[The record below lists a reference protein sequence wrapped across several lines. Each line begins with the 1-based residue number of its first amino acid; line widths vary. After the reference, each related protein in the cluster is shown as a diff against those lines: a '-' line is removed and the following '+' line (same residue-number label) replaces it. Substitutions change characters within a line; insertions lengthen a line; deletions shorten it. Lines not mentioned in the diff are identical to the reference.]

1 MKKYNLTIVYDDT
14 TEEVDS
20 IEQKI
25 TDLNSKSKEI
35 DVEMNSQFV
44 DCLSSLDQNT
54 KNILFQAV
62 DDAGAMMGD
71 AWIWNK
77 ETEKLCLW
85 GC

>member
-20 IEQKI
+20 IEQKVTNLEI
-25 TDLNSKSKEI
+25 TSKEI
-35 DVEMNSQFV
+35 NVVMNSQFV
-44 DCLSSLDQNT
+44 NCLSSLDQNT

-71 AWIWNK
+71 A
-77 ETEKLCLW
+77 
-85 GC
+85 

>member
-1 MKKYNLTIVYDDT
+1 MKKYTLTIVYDDT

-35 DVEMNSQFV
+35 DVEMNAQFV

-71 AWIWNK
+71 A
-77 ETEKLCLW
+77 
-85 GC
+85 

>member
-14 TEEVDS
+14 KEEVDS
-20 IEQKI
+20 IEQKVTNLEI
-25 TDLNSKSKEI
+25 TSKEI
-35 DVEMNSQFV
+35 DVVMNSQFV

-71 AWIWNK
+71 A
-77 ETEKLCLW
+77 
-85 GC
+85 

>member
-20 IEQKI
+20 IEQKVTNLEI
-25 TDLNSKSKEI
+25 TSKEI
-35 DVEMNSQFV
+35 DVVMNSQFV

-71 AWIWNK
+71 A
-77 ETEKLCLW
+77 
-85 GC
+85 

>member
-25 TDLNSKSKEI
+25 TDLESKSKEI

-71 AWIWNK
+71 A
-77 ETEKLCLW
+77 
-85 GC
+85 